1 MRVRMLTILLL
12 CCGASAAQPPA
23 QTPPT
28 GDSSAWVDGKVA
40 ACSPKPE
47 ERRFD
52 QTGWVTGIRTALALA
67 KQHNRPVFLFTHD
80 GHMGL
85 GRC

>member
-1 MRVRMLTILLL
+1 MRIPAIATLLL
-12 CCGASAAQPPA
+12 CCGAAAA
-23 QTPPT
+23 PT
-28 GDSSAWVDGKVA
+28 APSSGDPSSYVDAKVA
-40 ACSPKPE
+40 QCAPKPE

-52 QTGWVTGIRTALALA
+52 QTGWVTDNRTALYHA
-67 KQHNRPVFLFTHD
+67 KQHNRPEFLFTHD